1 MSPGARVFII
11 MTGLLIFFIIFEL
24 VRRRKFREDLSILW
38 FAVGLI
44 IIAGAFSDTLINQ
57 LARFLGIGYP
67 PIIIIIF
74 LILILI
80 VSLMYFSLLISEL
93 KSRIKELTQK
103 LAFIEYELD
112 NKREK

>member
-1 MSPGARVFII
+1 MSLGARIFII
-11 MTGLLIFFIIFEL
+11 VTGLLIFFIIFEL
-24 VRRRKFREDLSILW
+24 VRRRRFREDLSILW
-38 FAVGLI
+38 FVVSLI
-44 IIAGAFSDTLINQ
+44 IIGGAFADTFINS
-57 LARFLGIGYP
+57 LARFLGVGYP
-67 PIIIIIF
+67 PIVIIIF

-80 VSLMYFSLLISEL
+80 VSLMYFSMLISEL

>member
-1 MSPGARVFII
+1 MSLGARLFII
-11 MTGLLIFFIIFEL
+11 LTGLFIFFIIFEL

-44 IIAGAFSDTLINQ
+44 IIAGAFADKLINA

-74 LILILI
+74 LMLILT